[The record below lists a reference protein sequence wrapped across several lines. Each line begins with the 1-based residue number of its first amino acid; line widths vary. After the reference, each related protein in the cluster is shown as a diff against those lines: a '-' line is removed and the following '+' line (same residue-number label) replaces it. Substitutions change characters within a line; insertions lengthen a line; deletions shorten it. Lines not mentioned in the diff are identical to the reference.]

1 MKYILKTIGGEFPVQ
16 LPDGTTE
23 VAGVVITGD
32 EVLVYPV
39 FCDPMG
45 CYRIDD
51 FFDGAFCKVYK
62 DGKWA
67 DKDDYGEI
75 EIDQED

>member
-1 MKYILKTIGGEFPVQ
+1 MQ
-16 LPDGTTE
+16 LPEGTTE

-45 CYRIDD
+45 CYR
-51 FFDGAFCKVYK
+51 DGDYLDGSFCKVYK
-62 DGKWA
+62 DGEWV
-67 DKDDYGEI
+67 DKEDYREI
-75 EIDQED
+75 EINLED